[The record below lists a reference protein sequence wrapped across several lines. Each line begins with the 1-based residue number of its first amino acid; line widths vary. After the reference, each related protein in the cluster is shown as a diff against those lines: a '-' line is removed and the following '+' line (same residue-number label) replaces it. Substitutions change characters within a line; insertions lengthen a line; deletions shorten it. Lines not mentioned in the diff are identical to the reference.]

1 MIQQTPK
8 PAPSKYFLTIQ
19 AAVCE
24 ITGIDPEDISTG
36 MEFDELSMTPV
47 ELSEFFARLTREFEV
62 RIKPSNL
69 EDNPTLGELAD
80 YIEDELE

>member
-1 MIQQTPK
+1 MIQPTAK
-8 PAPSKYFLTIQ
+8 PAPSKYFLAIQ

-47 ELSEFFARLTREFEV
+47 EMSEFFARLNREFAV
-62 RIKPSNL
+62 RIKPSDL
-69 EDNPTLGELAD
+69 EDQPTLGELAM

>member
-1 MIQQTPK
+1 MIQPSAK
-8 PAPSKYFLTIQ
+8 PAPSKYFLAIQ

-47 ELSEFFARLTREFEV
+47 ELSEFFARINREFEV
-62 RIKPSNL
+62 RLKPSDL
-69 EDNPTLGELAD
+69 DDQQTLGDLAMF
-80 YIEDELE
+80 IEDELE

>member
-1 MIQQTPK
+1 MIQPATK
-8 PAPSKYFLTIQ
+8 PLPSKYFLAIQ

-47 ELSEFFARLTREFEV
+47 ELSEFFARLNREFEV
-62 RIKPSNL
+62 RLKPSDL
-69 EDNPTLGELAD
+69 ADQPTLGELAT